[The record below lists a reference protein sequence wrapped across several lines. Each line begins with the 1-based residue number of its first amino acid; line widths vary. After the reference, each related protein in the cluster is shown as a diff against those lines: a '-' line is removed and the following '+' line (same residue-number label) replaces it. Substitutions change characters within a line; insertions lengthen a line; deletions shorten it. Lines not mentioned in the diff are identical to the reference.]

1 MTYQRKEAN
10 LKGMAKKASP
20 AKRPWHVGVD
30 DRVEL
35 VAVLEALT
43 GRNPCPK
50 GEESADLALARKTF
64 DAKHE
69 AVRLMKGMDEKAWR
83 HRHPSLIMLDFG
95 AAPHFPI
102 VRQKEHYLNAGKDDA
117 VARLLPAARDFAA
130 RPAFAEWTAGV
141 AARHAKAIAAIDGWV
156 EESGY
161 LAPLEEYLGLPLPHR
176 YRFAVS
182 PLLHGSTPHNVL
194 YRPERP
200 EDEGVCE
207 IHSITGHRSVEKG
220 TPTFEFRVSDF
231 RSTAWHE
238 VCHTVIDTWT
248 LERRA
253 GLEPLSGLYRLM
265 TGLAKQ
271 KYDGPPGWLHMIDE
285 HVIRAVTCRLIFR
298 VEGEA
303 PGRKA
308 LDKERAD
315 GFALI
320 GPVHEILKEYEAS
333 RGTYP
338 TLRDFYPRLE
348 DLLRRL
354 HGGLSAARPGA
365 R

>member
-1 MTYQRKEAN
+1 MP
-10 LKGMAKKASP
+10 KKAS
-20 AKRPWHVGVD
+20 AARVPWHVGVD
-30 DRVEL
+30 GRVEL

-50 GEESADLALARKTF
+50 GEESADLALARKSF

-95 AAPHFPI
+95 PAPDFPV
-102 VRQKEHYLNAGKDDA
+102 VRQREHYLNAGKDDA

-130 RPAFAEWTAGV
+130 RPAFAGWV
-141 AARHAKAIAAIDGWV
+141 AAAAKRHAKAIAAIDGWIA
-156 EESGY
+156 ESDY
-161 LAPLEEYLGLPLPHR
+161 LAPLEAYLGLPLPHR

-207 IHSITGHRSVEKG
+207 IHSIVGHRAVEKG
-220 TPTFEFRVSDF
+220 APTFVFRVSDF

-253 GLEPLSGLYRLM
+253 GLEPLSALYRLM

-285 HVIRAVTCRLIFR
+285 HVIRAVVCRLIAR
-298 VEGEA
+298 VEGDAAGEKQL
-303 PGRKA
+303 G
-308 LDKERAD
+308 KERAD

-320 GPVHEILKEYEAS
+320 GPVHELLKRYEAQ
-333 RGTYP
+333 RAKFP
-338 TLRDFYPRLE
+338 TLRDFYPHIE
-348 DLLRRL
+348 DLLRKL
-354 HGGLSAARPGA
+354 HGGLTASGRAGAA
-365 R
+365 